1 MGFNKKNIPGT
12 IYLLLFICTGLIP
25 NYGSLDRIA
34 TQWLYLSVL
43 NTIGLIHFLFDT
55 ENKTRIKSYLQ
66 FKPFLFLI
74 AFILWGMTSYLYSE
88 NQTEVIVK
96 IVRWIQLPLSLF
108 ILMQF
113 FHIYSKNYFKII
125 SFFVLTVLLA
135 ELYFS
140 FSTFFQLIKY
150 APYDFSFANL
160 LKGASG
166 NKNITAASILIKIP
180 FIIYLISEVS
190 NRLIKFT
197 LASILFS
204 STYLIF
210 LLSARA
216 SIIGLFLVLSI
227 LVINYIY
234 FSIKN
239 KTLIKDISFGLIL
252 TSMLASTIL
261 FSFNYRNNNTAS
273 FTNRVTTINTEDTST
288 QQRLRF
294 YKHSF
299 TQVINNPFIGV
310 GLGNWKIKSIDYD
323 KKDIMGYIVPYHT
336 HNDFLEIAAELGVIG
351 LILYLLIFI
360 FPLISLIKNKTEEK
374 LININSIIL
383 LLGVIYFIDA
393 NLNFPHARPIMQ
405 VPFILILALSY
416 AVKQNNKIDN
426 V

>member
-273 FTNRVTTINTEDTST
+273 FTNRVSTINTEDTST

>member
-140 FSTFFQLIKY
+140 FSTFFQLTKY
-150 APYDFSFANL
+150 ASYDFSFANL